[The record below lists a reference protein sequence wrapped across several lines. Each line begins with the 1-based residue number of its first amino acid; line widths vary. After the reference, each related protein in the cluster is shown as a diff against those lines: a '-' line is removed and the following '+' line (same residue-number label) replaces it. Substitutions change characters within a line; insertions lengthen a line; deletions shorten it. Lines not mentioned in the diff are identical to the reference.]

1 MALDMRGPARHTRAV
16 HYRRYLDAEDRIV
29 VICVQDFDYPDY
41 DPARFL
47 DHAAYAPEAEA
58 QTAPFRPVDV
68 TAQCR
73 GRAGD
78 VEAFHQAMRLLTAMR
93 AHDGLI
99 PAL

>member
-1 MALDMRGPARHTRAV
+1 MTLDMRGPARHTRAV

-47 DHAAYAPEAEA
+47 DHAAYATEAEA
-58 QTAPFRPVDV
+58 QTALFRPGDA
-68 TAQCR
+68 TRQYR
-73 GRAGD
+73 SQAGD
-78 VEAFHQAMRLLTAMR
+78 AGAYHQAMRLLTAMR

-99 PAL
+99 PAT